1 MEDAVLFLAF
11 PVSVISMF
19 CVIIYVV
26 YDLCLKPK
34 FLRAKL
40 VKQGIDGPKPT
51 LIMGN
56 MPDIRRIKC
65 KELASDA
72 VPYDLTKSLSLDC
85 CSVLLPH
92 ISQWT
97 KQFGMFISF

>member
-1 MEDAVLFLAF
+1 MEEAKLFLAF
-11 PVSVISMF
+11 PVFVISMV

-40 VKQGIDGPKPT
+40 IEQGIDGPKPT

-56 MPDIRRIKC
+56 MPDIRQIKS
-65 KELASDA
+65 KELVLDA
-72 VPYDLTKSLSLDC
+72 VTYDLNKSLSLDC
-85 CSVLLPH
+85 C
-92 ISQWT
+92 
-97 KQFGMFISF
+97 